1 MNEQAIDIVIKA
13 KDEATKAVQK
23 VTKNLSGMKDALTKV
38 WQVSAVA
45 FWALMVAVNAGKN
58 AIDEDAEAT
67 NRLTKL
73 LKTASKATDEQVAS
87 LIAQAEALEK
97 STVAWYD
104 MIATTQSQLATF
116 NLQASTI
123 EKLTPAILDYVIA
136 EKWANA
142 SAEEFRQMTNG
153 LAQALNGNFAS
164 LTRSGFVLDEHTKK
178 LIKNG
183 TEAQKA
189 EAITKVLSGT
199 YKGFA
204 EDATQTAIGKQI
216 MLNKALE
223 DVNKLVASAIIPIID
238 ELKLKVLVMAQAVLK
253 WTEQHPELTKNL
265 ILWAVAVAWLG
276 SALLVI
282 LPVLSAVWTAITTWI
297 VVIKALWTALM
308 FLATNQIGL
317 IITAIA
323 WLGIA
328 MYMVWKNWDTVKTNL
343 ILVWAQI
350 KRDVSSIVDGLV
362 TWLVTTWDSMAKTA
376 KEWAWNMVQMFIDGL
391 KEKVQ
396 ALKDWLVQIATT
408 IQDYL
413 WFHSPTK
420 KGPGSEAH
428 KWMPN
433 LINMLAIGLQEWK
446 GKIDAKAKEIAST
459 LKAMWSSFKFSDI
472 ANTLVSI
479 WDKAKESFANVTNNI
494 QSSIDK
500 IKGLKSELEG
510 INSQIQTLS
519 TQRKGTETEWKQALA
534 ERTIEIEKQIATIKA
549 DAEAMATAEGKEKLK
564 KLQEE
569 LDFANVFLTT
579 QEKAFALQQMNRSE
593 SQVILDNMW
602 KKMGELDIEIMKQQ
616 QLAKEKKQAIKDEQ
630 ILQKDLT
637 DARIALDNQYY
648 KLFNEHIEWAKS
660 SIRETIAL
668 MSQLNSM
675 GGGAFLSGTRATG
688 WSVKAWEPYLVWER
702 GPEIVIPKSASTVMP
717 NNKVGAWVS
726 VAINFWNVSV
736 RNDWDIQEIART
748 IENSLI
754 RKLQIYK
761 QGIS

>member
-23 VTKNLSGMKDALTKV
+23 VTKNLWNMRDTLTKV

-45 FWALMVAVNAGKN
+45 FWALMIAVNQGKN
-58 AIDEDAEAT
+58 AIEEDAEAT

-73 LKTASKATDEQVAS
+73 LKTASKATDEQVSS

-142 SAEEFRQMTNG
+142 SSEEFRQMTNG

-164 LTRSGFVLDEHTKK
+164 LTRSWFVLDEHTKK

-189 EAITKVLSGT
+189 DAIAKVLSGT

-204 EDATQTAIGKQI
+204 EDATQTAIWKQI

-223 DVNKLVASAIIPIID
+223 DVNKLIASAIIPIMD

-265 ILWAVAVAWLG
+265 VLWAVAVAWLW
-276 SALLVI
+276 SALLVVI
-282 LPVLSAVWTAITTWI
+282 PILSAVWTALTTGI
-297 VVIKALWTALM
+297 VVVKALWTAFM
-308 FLATNQIGL
+308 FLATNPIGI

-323 WLGIA
+323 GLGLA
-328 MYMVWKNWDTVKTNL
+328 LYYAWKNWDEIKLNL
-343 ILVWAQI
+343 VLVWQQI
-350 KRDVSSIVDGLV
+350 KRDVSSIVDSLV
-362 TWLVTTWDSMAKTA
+362 TWLTSTWENMSKTA

-396 ALKDWLVQIATT
+396 ALKEWLVQIATT

-413 WFHSPTK
+413 GFHSPTK
-420 KGPGSEAH
+420 KWPWSEAH

-433 LINMLAIGLQEWK
+433 LINMLAIGLEEWR
-446 GKIDAKAKEIAST
+446 GKIDAKAKEIAGALT
-459 LKAMWSSFKFSDI
+459 AIGTKFKVSDI

-479 WDKAKESFANVTNNI
+479 SDKAKEWFSNVTNNI
-494 QSSIDK
+494 QNSIDK
-500 IKGLKSELEG
+500 IKGLKTELEG
-510 INSQIQTLS
+510 INAQIQTLS
-519 TQRKGTETEWKQALA
+519 SQRKWTEQEWKQALA
-534 ERTIEIEKQIATIKA
+534 ERTIEIEKQIASIKA
-549 DAEAMATAEGKEKLK
+549 DSDAMATVEGKEKLK

-616 QLAKEKKQAIKDEQ
+616 QLSKEKKEAIKAEQ

-648 KLFNEHIEWAKS
+648 KLFQQHIEWAKS

-668 MSQLNSM
+668 MSQLNNM
-675 GGGAFLSGTRATG
+675 WWWAFLSGARATG
-688 WSVKAWEPYLVWER
+688 WSVKAWEPYLVGER
-702 GPEIVIPKSASTVMP
+702 WPEIVIPKSASTVIP
-717 NNKVGAWVS
+717 NGKMWSGVNVS
-726 VAINFWNVSV
+726 INFGGVSV
-736 RNDWDIQEIART
+736 RNDGDIQSIART
-748 IENSLI
+748 VENSLI
-754 RKLQIYK
+754 RKLQVYK

>member
-23 VTKNLSGMKDALTKV
+23 VTKNLWNMRDTLTKV

-45 FWALMVAVNAGKN
+45 FWALMIAVNQGKN
-58 AIDEDAEAT
+58 AIEEDAEAT

-73 LKTASKATDEQVAS
+73 LKTASKATDEQVSS

-142 SAEEFRQMTNG
+142 SSEEFRQMTNG

-164 LTRSGFVLDEHTKK
+164 LTRSWFVLDEHTKK

-189 EAITKVLSGT
+189 DAIAKVLSGT

-204 EDATQTAIGKQI
+204 EDATQTAIWKQI

-223 DVNKLVASAIIPIID
+223 DVNKLIASAIIPIMD

-265 ILWAVAVAWLG
+265 VLWAVAVAWLW
-276 SALLVI
+276 SALLVVI
-282 LPVLSAVWTAITTWI
+282 PILSAVWTALTTGI
-297 VVIKALWTALM
+297 VVVKALWTALM
-308 FLATNQIGL
+308 FLATNPIGI

-323 WLGIA
+323 GLGLA
-328 MYMVWKNWDTVKTNL
+328 LYYAWKNWDEIKLNL
-343 ILVWAQI
+343 VLVWQQI
-350 KRDVSSIVDGLV
+350 KRDVSSIVDSLV
-362 TWLVTTWDSMAKTA
+362 TWLTSTWENMSKTA

-413 WFHSPTK
+413 GFHSPTK
-420 KGPGSEAH
+420 KWPWSEAH

-433 LINMLAIGLQEWK
+433 LINMLAIGLEEWR
-446 GKIDAKAKEIAST
+446 GKIDAKAKEIAGALT
-459 LKAMWSSFKFSDI
+459 AIGTKFKVSDI

-479 WDKAKESFANVTNNI
+479 SDKAKEWFSNVTNNI
-494 QSSIDK
+494 QNSIDK
-500 IKGLKSELEG
+500 IKGLKTELEG
-510 INSQIQTLS
+510 INAQIQTLS
-519 TQRKGTETEWKQALA
+519 SQRKWTEQEWKQALA
-534 ERTIEIEKQIATIKA
+534 ERTIEIEKQIASIKA
-549 DAEAMATAEGKEKLK
+549 DSDAMATVEGKEKLK

-616 QLAKEKKQAIKDEQ
+616 QLAKEKKEAIKAEQ

-648 KLFNEHIEWAKS
+648 KLFQQHIEWAKS

-668 MSQLNSM
+668 MSQLNNM
-675 GGGAFLSGTRATG
+675 GWWAFLSGARATG
-688 WSVKAWEPYLVWER
+688 WSVKAWEPYLVGER
-702 GPEIVIPKSASTVMP
+702 WPEIVIPKSASTVIP
-717 NNKVGAWVS
+717 NGKMWSGVNVS
-726 VAINFWNVSV
+726 INFGGVSV
-736 RNDWDIQEIART
+736 RNDGDIQSIART
-748 IENSLI
+748 VENSLI
-754 RKLQIYK
+754 RKLQVYK